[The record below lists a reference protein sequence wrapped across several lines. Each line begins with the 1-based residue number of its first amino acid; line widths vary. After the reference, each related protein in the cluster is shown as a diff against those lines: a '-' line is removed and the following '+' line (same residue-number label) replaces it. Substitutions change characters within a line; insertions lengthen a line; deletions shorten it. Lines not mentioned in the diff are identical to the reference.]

1 MSSKKINPKIGFYES
16 DELLREQFNFDDF
29 YIHNLDSIFLFSS
42 NNYKL
47 VLINSK
53 GSLEKI
59 WDINQETANSQND
72 NFLHITTTGSSTFFY
87 DAITKKMLFRS
98 YPPNN
103 FNLDNS
109 FYSKAFGIKYN
120 LQSEV
125 LEESFG
131 TWPKSYM
138 NQDFLRPN
146 NHILSYI
153 PDFKK
158 NIYYVSARYDHNIY
172 KYRLDDNALL
182 EVIDGKSN
190 YFENFEKTPKKEN
203 TQSIIDYIRVNGYYS
218 KLLHYPQSDK
228 YYRIVLHNQPMRNKI
243 TQKLNNPT
251 FNRNF
256 SVIIF
261 DSNMKKIGE
270 HSFEDPIDFTF
281 FSITSTPTGI
291 MINSKDSND
300 ENLNNFT
307 FIDF

>member
-1 MSSKKINPKIGFYES
+1 
-16 DELLREQFNFDDF
+16 
-29 YIHNLDSIFLFSS
+29 
-42 NNYKL
+42 
-47 VLINSK
+47 
-53 GSLEKI
+53 
-59 WDINQETANSQND
+59 
-72 NFLHITTTGSSTFFY
+72 
-87 DAITKKMLFRS
+87 
-98 YPPNN
+98 
-103 FNLDNS
+103 
-109 FYSKAFGIKYN
+109 
-120 LQSEV
+120 
-125 LEESFG
+125 
-131 TWPKSYM
+131 M

-146 NHILSYI
+146 NHMLSYI

-190 YFENFEKTPKKEN
+190 YLENFEKTPKKED
-203 TQSIIDYIRVNGYYS
+203 TQSIIDYIRGNGYYS
-218 KLLHYPQSDK
+218 KL
-228 YYRIVLHNQPMRNKI
+228 LHNQPMRNKI

-270 HSFEDPIDFTF
+270 YLFEDPINFTF
-281 FSITSTPTGI
+281 FSVTSTPTGI